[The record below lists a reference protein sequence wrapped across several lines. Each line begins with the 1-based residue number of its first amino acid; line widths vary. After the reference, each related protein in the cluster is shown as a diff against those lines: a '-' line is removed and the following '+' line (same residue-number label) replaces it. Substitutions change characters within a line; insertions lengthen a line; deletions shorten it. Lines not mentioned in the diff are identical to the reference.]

1 MENQVNPL
9 KSYFRKPGLWIKL
22 PSRGNFYKVKPSDLN
37 DMGEIAV
44 YPMTAKDELLLKNA
58 DSLLNGTAI
67 YDLIKNCAPS
77 IQEPESMPNIDLDA
91 VLLAIRR
98 ATYGE
103 YMDITVQHDCN
114 ADAKNEV
121 RLNLDHFI
129 ASIKTVDQTEPI
141 TLDNS
146 IKIFVR
152 PVNVRQLL
160 NLNWTQYQQI
170 RNLQLAEQQNVDEK
184 DKVNILQQ
192 SYVELTEANVKIV
205 SECIDTVLLPDGV
218 TVTDKANIAEWV
230 LDLSNTDFKRIE
242 NSIMGLSEQGLQKK
256 FQVTCD
262 KCGKEFDS
270 QLDLNPT
277 SFFG

>member
-1 MENQVNPL
+1 MENQTNPL
-9 KSYFRKPGLWIKL
+9 KSYFRKPGIWIKL
-22 PSRGNFYKVKPSDLN
+22 PSRGYFYKVKPSSLN
-37 DMGEIAV
+37 DMGEIPI

-77 IQEPESMPNIDLDA
+77 IQDPESMPNIDLDA

-114 ADAKNEV
+114 TDAKNEV

-129 ASIKTVDQTEPI
+129 STIKTIDQVEPI
-141 TLDNS
+141 ILDNG
-146 IKIFVR
+146 IKVFVR

-160 NLNWTQYQQI
+160 RLNWVQYQQI
-170 RNLQLAEQQNVDEK
+170 RNLQHAEQNGVDEK
-184 DKVNILQQ
+184 AKIDILQS
-192 SYVELTEANVKIV
+192 SYAELTEASVAVV
-205 SECIDTVLLPDGV
+205 SDCIDTVLLPDA
-218 TVTDKANIAEWV
+218 TAVTDKDNITEWV
-230 LDLSNTDFKRIE
+230 LDLSNTDYKKIE
-242 NSIMGLSEQGLQKK
+242 NLIMGLSEQGLQKK

-270 QLDLNPT
+270 QIDLNPT
-277 SFFG
+277 TFFG

>member
-1 MENQVNPL
+1 
-9 KSYFRKPGLWIKL
+9 
-22 PSRGNFYKVKPSDLN
+22 
-37 DMGEIAV
+37 MGEIPI

-77 IQEPESMPNIDLDA
+77 IQDPESMPNIDLDA

-114 ADAKNEV
+114 TDAKNEV

-129 ASIKTVDQTEPI
+129 STIKTIDQVEPI
-141 TLDNS
+141 ILDNG
-146 IKIFVR
+146 IKVFVR

-160 NLNWTQYQQI
+160 RLNWVQYQQI
-170 RNLQLAEQQNVDEK
+170 RNLQHAEQNGVDEK
-184 DKVNILQQ
+184 AKIDILQS
-192 SYVELTEANVKIV
+192 SYAELTEASVAVV
-205 SECIDTVLLPDGV
+205 SDCIDTVLLPDA
-218 TVTDKANIAEWV
+218 TAVTDKDNITEWV
-230 LDLSNTDFKRIE
+230 LDLSNTDYKKIE
-242 NSIMGLSEQGLQKK
+242 NLIMGLSEQGLQKK

-270 QLDLNPT
+270 QIDLNPT
-277 SFFG
+277 TFFG